1 LIVCFPET
9 INHIFVKISGM
20 RTIEIDILKLE
31 SAASK
36 LRAISH
42 PMRIAIIDLLA
53 DGKRLSVTEIYEH
66 LDIEQA
72 TASHH
77 LNILKN
83 KGVLNSKR
91 EGKKIYYSLRSLILT
106 EIVECVN
113 RCNDY

>member
-1 LIVCFPET
+1 MA
-9 INHIFVKISGM
+9 N
-20 RTIEIDILKLE
+20 IDINASKLE
-31 SAASK
+31 LAASK

-53 DGKRLSVTEIYEH
+53 QGEKLSVTEIYKA

-83 KGVLNSKR
+83 KNVLISKR
-91 EGKKIYYSLRSLILT
+91 EGKKIFYALKNMTLT
-106 EIVECVN
+106 EIIECVN
-113 RCNDY
+113 RCND